1 MGEMEANI
9 NAHFNEEL
17 NRIQNDLHE
26 KDRMIEDDLN
36 QRTTDLQTN
45 FDAKYVYWISE
56 NIKFWAS
63 YKIRIIGS
71 LQILSLLINFLIY
84 YIVPFFQN
92 G

>member
-71 LQILSLLINFLIY
+71 LQILI
-84 YIVPFFQN
+84 
-92 G
+92 

>member
-1 MGEMEANI
+1 
-9 NAHFNEEL
+9 
-17 NRIQNDLHE
+17 
-26 KDRMIEDDLN
+26 MIEDDLN